1 VGGTGDGR
9 GADSDMVEAEAAI
22 ERLAASPTDEGLTLL
37 DIWVLRVRALL
48 ARARGDEAGY
58 LDYHDRYCAMA
69 EAMP

>member
-1 VGGTGDGR
+1 
-9 GADSDMVEAEAAI
+9 
-22 ERLAASPTDEGLTLL
+22 LTLL

-69 EAMP
+69 GAMP